1 MVTQYLS
8 QMIRVCVPSVKVNG
22 RHNHLETMVNSEPT
36 SNCQHHLWLSV
47 HNCHNTFQQG
57 WAYLMMVIL
66 NVPDDGYSE
75 RTWWRLF
82 QKLVV
87 RTKLDIYLFIIERK
101 LKQLWLTI
109 LSTKRTIISHLNS
122 LIIIKNYGIKIGH
135 PGSDLVQAQKCGEV
149 KPVNVL
155 LSFEKKI
162 WKANLDDVF

>member
-1 MVTQYLS
+1 MMVILN
-8 QMIRVCVPSVKVNG
+8 VPDDG
-22 RHNHLETMVNSEPT
+22 YSERIWW
-36 SNCQHHLWLSV
+36 WL
-47 HNCHNTFQQG
+47 F

-66 NVPDDGYSE
+66 NVPDEGYSEHTWWRLFWAYLMKVILSIPDEGYSRNVPDDGYSE